1 MTWAS
6 ERNEIRDFLIK
17 SLPTRLVKDQK
28 ELRIVSEGDLQ
39 SCVYYHTRRFLKKKR
54 FTGGW
59 YILNKLSMGE
69 KTARKVFPDVV
80 VTSMAHKGKKNYA
93 TFLIELKE
101 STNFKEELA
110 RREIKKLERMLD
122 DYADPYNA
130 FFLYA
135 CLDNKRNR
143 KVKDTN
149 KILEEMISKKY
160 KELIIPKT
168 INIKG
173 MKTYSADLDYFDE
186 KIKIL
191 RKYRG

>member
-39 SCVYYHTRRFLKKKR
+39 SCVYYHIRRFLKKRR
-54 FTGGW
+54 FRGGW

-69 KTARKVFPDVV
+69 RTERKIFPDVAI
-80 VTSMAHKGKKNYA
+80 TSMAEKGKKNYA

-101 STNFKEELA
+101 SINFKEELA

-122 DYADPYNA
+122 DYNEPYYA
-130 FFLYA
+130 FLLYA
-135 CLDNKRNR
+135 CLDSKRNR

-149 KILEEMISKKY
+149 KILEEMISKRY
-160 KELIIPKT
+160 KEWIIPKT

>member
-1 MTWAS
+1 MTWSS
-6 ERNEIRDFLIK
+6 ERNEIRDFLTK

-39 SCVYYHTRRFLKKKR
+39 SCVYYHIRRFLKKKR

-59 YILNKLSMGE
+59 YILNKLSMGK
-69 KTARKVFPDVV
+69 KTTRKVFPDIV

-93 TFLIELKE
+93 IFMIELKE

-110 RREIKKLERMLD
+110 RREIRKLERMLD
-122 DYADPYNA
+122 DYDDPYYA
-130 FFLYA
+130 FLLYA
-135 CLDNKRNR
+135 CLDSRRNR

-149 KILEEMISKKY
+149 KILEDMVSKRY
-160 KELIIPKT
+160 KEWIIPKT

-173 MKTYSADLDYFDE
+173 KKTYSADLDYFDE